1 MTSNCRCAACAR
13 EATPP
18 PPRWQA
24 ARDAYQDRDEARA
37 DVDLLVEA
45 LRDVQDAHAQ
55 CCASLALARG
65 RRA

>member
-1 MTSNCRCAACAR
+1 MSEVLIHPAAVQA
-13 EATPP
+13 ELDAA
-18 PPRWQA
+18 WQA